1 MGLSHLP
8 RNAGIFA
15 SVDLAV
21 GIDVLLESLDQ
32 CSETFFKPNADMLLP
47 CEVAFV
53 SSIASHSC
61 LFNLNGA
68 ASTSHMPFIITQGE
82 CFDDCCVR

>member
-1 MGLSHLP
+1 MVMGLSHLP

-21 GIDVLLESLDQ
+21 GTDVLSESLDK
-32 CSETFFKPNADMLLP
+32 CLESFFKPNADKLLP

-53 SSIASHSC
+53 SSISSHSC

-68 ASTSHMPFIITQGE
+68 ASTSHMPFIIAQGK
-82 CFDDCCVR
+82 